1 MKHFEDEYNQYM
13 HCETPDFWDRIEKAL
28 PEKSPEQA
36 VQEKILEFPQ
46 KDTYRKGVSR
56 RRILTGTAA
65 AAAGI
70 CIILTASVTMKIRND
85 SEKSAADAFRSS
97 EKAKEFEAE
106 MEAAAE
112 ESYTAAEESFT
123 AAEELDSAAEES
135 GYAAEGALYAEEA
148 PELDEEESYY
158 AEKMDGPAAGETN
171 FALEESA
178 SESVYISDDALMF
191 APSEYSIDAAINRF
205 PYTVSADGSAEQAAI
220 ITETAVCPWNPDHTL
235 ILALITGGEAVSD
248 ITLKAD
254 LAGGSSGGIR
264 CLNLEDP
271 EGTVYQTVL
280 YPGETKAVLFEQEM
294 AAAEPASLSFSASDH
309 ETGEAEESSGD
320 AAGVQTNLQQE
331 SRPVQEAGD
340 NMIQA
345 SAACELALLQKNEA
359 EPGMSGDNV
368 MSLLENLSKGNEARE
383 TLVEMAGSFME

>member
-1 MKHFEDEYNQYM
+1 
-13 HCETPDFWDRIEKAL
+13 
-28 PEKSPEQA
+28 
-36 VQEKILEFPQ
+36 
-46 KDTYRKGVSR
+46 
-56 RRILTGTAA
+56 
-65 AAAGI
+65 
-70 CIILTASVTMKIRND
+70 
-85 SEKSAADAFRSS
+85 
-97 EKAKEFEAE
+97 
-106 MEAAAE
+106 
-112 ESYTAAEESFT
+112 
-123 AAEELDSAAEES
+123 
-135 GYAAEGALYAEEA
+135 
-148 PELDEEESYY
+148 
-158 AEKMDGPAAGETN
+158 
-171 FALEESA
+171 
-178 SESVYISDDALMF
+178 MF

>member
-112 ESYTAAEESFT
+112 ES
-123 AAEELDSAAEES
+123 
-135 GYAAEGALYAEEA
+135 A
-148 PELDEEESYY
+148 P
-158 AEKMDGPAAGETN
+158 
-171 FALEESA
+171 
-178 SESVYISDDALMF
+178 ESVYISDDALMF

>member
-112 ESYTAAEESFT
+112 ESYTAAEEF
-123 AAEELDSAAEES
+123 DSAAEES

-158 AEKMDGPAAGETN
+158 AEKTDGPAAGETN

-178 SESVYISDDALMF
+178 PESVYISDDALMF